1 MVIHT
6 TKECTEPGCTI
17 SYPHGHDCPL
27 CGTGVY
33 RLPELDESSLKGL
46 GRAPGR

>member
-6 TKECTEPGCTI
+6 TNECTEPSCTI

-33 RLPELDESSLKGL
+33 RLPELDESSLEGL
-46 GRAPGR
+46 GCAPGH